1 MSDSIDG
8 LLGGE
13 GPEVADLNFT
23 PVTVSTGFGKAGYD
37 PTTGNA
43 YSRLDPRL
51 AAFRDIFYGA
61 ANKFLPNEQQKQFA
75 GQVSNFGTGLFNQA
89 ANLDTNALASQY
101 YGDIQSIMEPARA
114 QEESR
119 LQDTLFRTGR
129 SGAAIG
135 MGSGYVN
142 PEQFALLK
150 AREQQNQGL
159 ALDSYDRARN
169 IRNQDLQQGLGLFG
183 SGQNLNMLP
192 YQQAQSLFGVG
203 TGIEALANNNLGFAS
218 SFNQQQMN
226 AAQMQQQVKSQQNA
240 AEYGNGGIF
249 GGILG
254 GLGGAIGQ
262 GLGAWATGGMST
274 LFSGMGGG
282 GNVAPGISLAGM
294 NPWGY

>member
-23 PVTVSTGFGKAGYD
+23 PVTVSTGYGTAGYD
-37 PTTGNA
+37 PRTGQA
-43 YSRLDPRL
+43 YSNLSPEL
-51 AAFRDIFYGA
+51 AKFRDIFYGA
-61 ANKFLPNEQQKQFA
+61 ASQFLPNAQQKEFA
-75 GQVSNFGTGLFNQA
+75 GNVSNFGTGLFNSA
-89 ANLDTNALASQY
+89 ANLDTNALARSY
-101 YGDIQSIMEPARA
+101 YGDIQDIMAPARA

-119 LQDTLFRTGR
+119 LADTLFRTGR
-129 SGAAIG
+129 SGAAVG
-135 MGSGYVN
+135 MSGGYVN

-169 IRNQDLQQGLGLFG
+169 IRSQDLAQGLSLFG
-183 SGQNLNMLP
+183 QGQNLNMLP
-192 YQQAQSLFGVG
+192 YQQASSLFGVG
-203 TGIEALANNNLGFAS
+203 TGLEGLGMQNLGYAQN
-218 SFNQQQMN
+218 FNQQQMT
-226 AAQMQQQVKSQQNA
+226 AAQMQQQVQTAQNA

-262 GLGAWATGGMST
+262 GLGAWATGGVGG
-274 LFSGMGGG
+274 LFSGAAG
-282 GNVAPGISLAGM
+282 GNVAPGISLAGYS
-294 NPWGY
+294 PWG